1 MIHND
6 PASTWSREKLQNV
19 NSKCTSTISLTG
31 DRQISANYS
40 MSISTIDQQ
49 VGNNLRRLRTS
60 DARGGSVDD
69 SSPQSRINTVALSP
83 RGILSPRGP
92 RLFTEVFGLGCSI
105 AFRWAKVKLLSIF
118 TRISIRDYSP
128 VFAMQEM
135 LTLRVLVRNVFLAST
150 LTPRIEAMREVI

>member
-1 MIHND
+1 MCVCSFCRSTRLLVIHND
-6 PASTWSREKLQNV
+6 PASTWKTEKLQNV

-60 DARGGSVDD
+60 DTRRGGSVDE
-69 SSPQSRINTVALSP
+69 SSPQSSVNTVALSP

-118 TRISIRDYSP
+118 TRITIRGYSP
-128 VFAMQEM
+128 AFAMQEM
-135 LTLRVLVRNVFLAST
+135 TTLRVLVRNVF
-150 LTPRIEAMREVI
+150 

>member
-1 MIHND
+1 MCVCSFCRSTRLLVIHND
-6 PASTWSREKLQNV
+6 PASTWNREKLQNV

-60 DARGGSVDD
+60 DARGGGSVDE
-69 SSPQSRINTVALSP
+69 SSPQSSINTVALSP

-92 RLFTEVFGLGCSI
+92 RLFTEVFALGCSI
-105 AFRWAKVKLLSIF
+105 AFRWAKVKLLS
-118 TRISIRDYSP
+118 
-128 VFAMQEM
+128 
-135 LTLRVLVRNVFLAST
+135 
-150 LTPRIEAMREVI
+150 